1 MSDKRIV
8 LTGGGTAGHV
18 SPNIALLPALKK
30 EGYEIFYI
38 GSKTGP
44 EKGLAEDAGLTYYG
58 VSTGKFRRYFDLK
71 NLTDPFKV
79 ISGYFEAKKILKKLS
94 PDVIFSKGGFVSV
107 PVVKAASSLK
117 IPCVIHE
124 SDYTPGLANKLC
136 FSSARIICCNFPETV
151 KMLPAGKSICTGTPV
166 REMLKNGNADAGKK
180 ACGFEDD
187 KPVIMVTGGSQGAAG
202 VNAAVRQALPELL
215 KKYNVVH
222 LCGKGK
228 LDESLNETAGYKQ
241 FEYVKEQMADLFALA
256 DIVISR
262 AGANS
267 IYEILALKK
276 PHILIPLPTG
286 RGDQKLNAKSFES
299 LGYSVVIMQEDLTP
313 EVLSDAV
320 DRLYKERE
328 KYIDAM
334 TSGDQSDPI
343 GMIIDLLKKA
353 AEGGKLNG

>member
-1 MSDKRIV
+1 MSKKIV

-79 ISGYFEAKKILKKLS
+79 ISGYFEAKKILKELS
-94 PDVIFSKGGFVSV
+94 PEVIFSKGGFVSV
-107 PVVKAASSLK
+107 PVVKAAASLK

-136 FSSARIICCNFPETV
+136 FKSAKTICCNFPETV
-151 KMLPAGKSICTGTPV
+151 KMLPAGKSVCTGTPV
-166 REMLKNGNADAGKK
+166 REMLKNGSADTGKK

-202 VNAAVRQALPELL
+202 VNLAVRQALPALL
-215 KKYNVVH
+215 EKYNVVH

-228 LDESLNETAGYKQ
+228 LDEALLETKGYKQ

-286 RGDQKLNAKSFES
+286 RGDQKLNARSFES
-299 LGYSVVIMQEDLTP
+299 QGYSVVILQEDLTT
-313 EVLSDAV
+313 EVLINAIDK
-320 DRLYKERE
+320 LYAERNR
-328 KYIDAM
+328 YIEAM
-334 TSGDQSDPI
+334 SSGDQSDPI
-343 GMIIDLLKKA
+343 GIIINEIKKA
-353 AEGGKLNG
+353 ASH